1 MRDKKL
7 LILIC
12 SICLVLVAL
21 PVLAACPAPKE
32 IKPVILKLATPLPP
46 GTIPGNLAEEW
57 AERFNE
63 AAEGRY
69 IMEVHPMLLGIPE
82 MLPSVRGGSVEMG
95 SGSFGEWGTLDAR
108 LSAPSVPFLTDTFDA
123 NHACWLCVGEQVF
136 GPVLEEKFNVKL
148 LACEDYGFK
157 DVYGMKPIKTMEDW
171 EGKLV
176 ATQDPVDT
184 KYVKA
189 LGGTPCDIPW
199 TDELMSLEKGVV
211 DLGVSTCWAALVDI
225 KFYEV
230 IKYAT
235 AASIKGTSGGYFINL
250 DVFNAMPKD
259 IQKLIVDEA
268 KRFERELYEAQKA
281 SDAKAIDELQR
292 QGVEVYFLPDT
303 ERARWREA
311 SSSVADDYWALI
323 GPDVAK
329 TIQDC
334 AAEANKQFPR

>member
-12 SICLVLVAL
+12 GICLVLVAL
-21 PVLAACPAPKE
+21 PILAACPAPKE

-46 GTIPGNLAEEW
+46 GTIPGTLAEEW

-82 MLPSVRGGSVEMG
+82 MLPSVREGIVEMG
-95 SGSFGEWGTLDAR
+95 SGSFADWGTLDAR
-108 LSAPSVPFLTDTFDA
+108 LAAPSVPFLTDSFDA
-123 NHACWLCVGEQVF
+123 NHICWLCVGENVF
-136 GPVLEEKFNVKL
+136 SSALEEQFNVKL

-157 DVYGMKPIKTMEDW
+157 DVYGNKPIKTLEDW
-171 EGKLV
+171 NGVLA
-176 ATQDPVDT
+176 ATQDPVDA
-184 KYVKA
+184 KYVAA

-199 TDELMSLEKGVV
+199 IDELMSLEKGVV
-211 DLGVSTCWAALVDI
+211 DAGVSTCWSALLDI
-225 KFYEV
+225 KYYEV

-235 AASIKGTSGGYFINL
+235 LASIKGTSGGYFINL

-259 IQKLIVDEA
+259 IQELLVDEA
-268 KRFERELYEAQKA
+268 QRFESELYEAQKA
-281 SDAKAIDELQR
+281 SAAKAVEGLQK
-292 QGVEVYFLPDT
+292 QGVEVYVLPNA
-303 ERARWREA
+303 ERDRWREVTSA
-311 SSSVADDYWALI
+311 VADEYWASI
-323 GPDVAK
+323 SSDMAE

-334 AAEANKQFPR
+334 AAEANAQFPR